1 MPARVEARTRIREDL
16 DEDLRCTEQV
26 VLHSVQNLSNL
37 DTLAPQLP
45 RWIYSIPQA
54 VALILQDVHSISD
67 QGGRPFCF
75 VWTSGWKRRVKR
87 GVLCENRQPRCLG
100 RVTRASASA
109 APAGVR
115 SSARLNT
122 TSRTSRIP
130 VHSARELT
138 VPLVPWWRSRDVR
151 PVPGSTPPRPPVGVR
166 PAPVRRRRRGH
177 ARAVGPVRCHVFCI
191 DDVQLQKCKILVG
204 T

>member
-1 MPARVEARTRIREDL
+1 MPARVEARTRIREDF

-26 VLHSVQNLSNL
+26 VLHSVQNPSNL
-37 DTLAPQLP
+37 DTHLLASS
-45 RWIYSIPQA
+45 RVGYSIPQA
-54 VALILQDVHSISD
+54 VALILHVHSISN

-100 RVTRASASA
+100 RVTRASASLRSTRT
-109 APAGVR
+109 GVR

-138 VPLVPWWRSRDVR
+138 VLLVPWRRSRDVSCSGLDTAAGPR
-151 PVPGSTPPRPPVGVR
+151 GCVPALAVGLGGRTDVSMSCILR
-166 PAPVRRRRRGH
+166 YRRR
-177 ARAVGPVRCHVFCI
+177 AI
-191 DDVQLQKCKILVG
+191 SKM
-204 T
+204 

>member
-1 MPARVEARTRIREDL
+1 MAKNSYSRVIDKMHASIYACRHVSKLARGSARTSTRTYDA
-16 DEDLRCTEQV
+16 
-26 VLHSVQNLSNL
+26 QNKSCSTVCKTHLIWTHTCSP
-37 DTLAPQLP
+37 APALE
-45 RWIYSIPQA
+45 YSIPQA
-54 VALILQDVHSISD
+54 VALILHVHSISN

-100 RVTRASASA
+100 RVKLETRASASA

-138 VPLVPWWRSRDVR
+138 VLLVPWRRSRDVSCSGLDTAAGPR
-151 PVPGSTPPRPPVGVR
+151 GCVP
-166 PAPVRRRRRGH
+166 AL
-177 ARAVGPVRCHVFCI
+177 AVGLAGAAV
-191 DDVQLQKCKILVG
+191 
-204 T
+204 